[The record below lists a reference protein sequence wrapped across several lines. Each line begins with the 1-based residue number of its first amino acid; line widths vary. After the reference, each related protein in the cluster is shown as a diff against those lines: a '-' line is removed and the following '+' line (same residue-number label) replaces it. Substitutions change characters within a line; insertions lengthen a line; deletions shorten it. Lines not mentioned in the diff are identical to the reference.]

1 MKLRTGTLLQGRF
14 LCEVLCR
21 STRSCATGSLNRLLL
36 VGALSGGGSPDCMP
50 SDPQGSVVLVVPPSS
65 ASADPSPSKATRSRR
80 THKARHGKA
89 GKSNN
94 GQSKPAT
101 TDAITGI
108 FGELLAARLLALC
121 SFIGL
126 LMHDKIRLGRPAV
139 QELHTQVLHSGGLS
153 LILAGLDSQ
162 VSCLAKLTNS
172 SLTKGTKK
180 RGTKSVLATRQSAD
194 LMDNISILAASIA
207 CIIANGDEHMLGVLL
222 RGREGASKNSF
233 HSAGRATADFKPL
246 DCMGVRS
253 LCEALMLCLDSPS
266 TTAVLARTIALI
278 AAASKLHGAERLLM
292 VKLNPVSLPSS
303 GKKKGKVASRR
314 QDVMHGL
321 GTSAYYNDGNNQ
333 ANLVEAG
340 DLTRT
345 ESSATG
351 NGGPGSLSSSFESV
365 CLCISKL
372 GVTHGVSGLLVDA
385 IVRHPSKICFQCLRQ
400 IRNAIDPSLQTLLF
414 SPRKSSPLA
423 WRHWWT
429 SGKSLP
435 SLVGDLNVV
444 KDAVR
449 SSGHQQI
456 LYRATEACPGLMK
469 DTCLRI
475 RSIVSESSTA
485 EEVFRYREPL
495 QREGENGVAT
505 PAESVGL
512 RATCSSLDGLDVE
525 ALKSSIHRTLV
536 ELGGHEGYIRSV
548 EAEAEATEDAALA
561 RLLVNARLEVPEE
574 DAPAVVERILEVEKT
589 PLALRHRVAHHFRG
603 GGELAEEHRDGCL
616 PPRLRELAVKLEQEN
631 QPTRCTQGD
640 DELKD
645 VSWSFS
651 GVHL

>member
-1 MKLRTGTLLQGRF
+1 MAFPDEFTQRAAQ
-14 LCEVLCR
+14 
-21 STRSCATGSLNRLLL
+21 LNLPR
-36 VGALSGGGSPDCMP
+36 
-50 SDPQGSVVLVVPPSS
+50 QVVLVVPPSS

-101 TDAITGI
+101 SDAMSGI

-162 VSCLAKLTNS
+162 VGRLAKLTNH
-172 SLTKGTKK
+172 SLTKLVAKSKVSGGAGTKK
-180 RGTKSVLATRQSAD
+180 RGTKTVLTTRQSAD
-194 LMDNISILAASIA
+194 LMDNISVPYRMPTPATQRAV
-207 CIIANGDEHMLGVLL
+207 CIKELL
-222 RGREGASKNSF
+222 LFGKQSYGRCKTISQS
-233 HSAGRATADFKPL
+233 FKPL
-246 DCMGVRS
+246 DCMGVGS

-278 AAASKLHGAERLLM
+278 AAATKLHGAERLLM
-292 VKLNPVSLPSS
+292 AKLNPVSLPSA

-351 NGGPGSLSSSFESV
+351 NGGPGSLSSSSQSP

-385 IVRHPSKICFQCLRQ
+385 VVRHPSKAEVVVPCLE
-400 IRNAIDPSLQTLLF
+400 ALVDLW
-414 SPRKSSPLA
+414 KVSSA
-423 WRHWWT
+423 
-429 SGKSLP
+429 
-435 SLVGDLNVV
+435 LVRDLNVV

-449 SSGHQQI
+449 SSGYQQI
-456 LYRATEACPGLMK
+456 LYRATEACPGLMM

-475 RSIVSESSTA
+475 RSIVSESSA
-485 EEVFRYREPL
+485 VEEVFRYREPL
-495 QREGENGVAT
+495 RREGENGVAT

-525 ALKSSIHRTLV
+525 ALKASIHRTLV
-536 ELGGHEGYIRSV
+536 ELGGHEGYIRSI

-589 PLALRHRVAHHFRG
+589 PLALRHRV
-603 GGELAEEHRDGCL
+603 
-616 PPRLRELAVKLEQEN
+616 
-631 QPTRCTQGD
+631 
-640 DELKD
+640 
-645 VSWSFS
+645 
-651 GVHL
+651 